1 MATIQNAVI
10 LTPAAVFT
18 DHDIAAN
25 AAIATSKMAQRV
37 LAEYAVPLADCRVWD
52 ATASILPA
60 TAASDDLGLVTG
72 TWGTNPVRVTAGDV
86 KNTTATRRLYF
97 AIPIPPNYE
106 DGQTIQVRIR
116 CGMETTV
123 ASSSCTVDL
132 EAYVGTSGSV
142 GSDLVTTGPQTMN
155 SLTAAD
161 KDFAINE
168 ASVDPGQLLE
178 CRLTIASTDSATATA
193 VTPAVYKIALLCD
206 TRG

>member
-1 MATIQNAVI
+1 MATIPNSVI
-10 LTPAAVFT
+10 QIPAGSLT
-18 DHDIAAN
+18 DQDIAGN

-37 LAEYAVPLADCRVWD
+37 LAEYAVPLVDCRVWD

-60 TAASDDLGLVTG
+60 TAASDDLALITG
-72 TWGTNPVRVTAGDV
+72 TWGTNPVRITAGDV

-97 AIPIPPNYE
+97 AVPIPANYE

-132 EAYVGTSGSV
+132 EAYVGTSGAV
-142 GSDLVTTGPQTMN
+142 GSDLVTTAPTTMN

-161 KDFAINE
+161 RDFAINE

-178 CRLTIASTDSATATA
+178 CRLTIASVDSATATA
-193 VTPAVYKIALLCD
+193 VTPAIYRIALLCD